1 MYIISDQVV
10 LHEEEG
16 KKYLVNTVSGKVF
29 VLNEVASRIVEGL
42 NENKS
47 VDEIKHMLSLL
58 FSDVT
63 FEQISK
69 DVDSYI
75 TMLVDSQ
82 SIVAKQ

>member
-10 LHEEEG
+10 LHEEES

-29 VLNEVASRIVEGL
+29 ALNDVASRIVEGL

-58 FSDVT
+58 FPEVT
-63 FEQISK
+63 YEQISN
-69 DVDSYI
+69 DVDCYI

-82 SIVAKQ
+82 SIVKKE

>member
-1 MYIISDQVV
+1 MYIISDEVV

-16 KKYLVNTVSGKVF
+16 EKYLVNTVSGKVF
-29 VLNEVASRIVEGL
+29 ALNDVASRIVEGL

-58 FSDVT
+58 FPEVT
-63 FEQISK
+63 YEQISK
-69 DVDSYI
+69 DVDCYI

-82 SIVAKQ
+82 SIVKKE

>member
-1 MYIISDQVV
+1 MYIISDEVV

-29 VLNEVASRIVEGL
+29 ALNDVASRIVEGL

>member
-1 MYIISDQVV
+1 MYIISDEVV

-16 KKYLVNTVSGKVF
+16 EKYLVNTVSGKVCA
-29 VLNEVASRIVEGL
+29 LNDVASRIVEGL

-58 FSDVT
+58 FPEVT
-63 FEQISK
+63 YEQISK
-69 DVDSYI
+69 DVDCYI

-82 SIVAKQ
+82 SIVKKE